1 MLWSNQ
7 ISSVLNYICTLCSSS
22 SIHFFITKIGKHGL
36 DLFIF
41 FEMVCLYDKRRLV
54 FTDSWF
60 FSWFWGGGALK
71 VRTFSI
77 GETRFWGIGTFGMQ
91 YLYVW
96 QAFLRF
102 YCSNTYSPCLQYW
115 SNQCRGHQ
123 NNALINEQIITT
135 EQQFK
140 FYSMNDR

>member
-22 SIHFFITKIGKHGL
+22 SIHFFITKIGKYGL
-36 DLFIF
+36 DLFRPY
-41 FEMVCLYDKRRLV
+41 CSDKRLV

-60 FSWFWGGGALK
+60 FSWFWVGGALK